1 MLIFVRTERVLVQ
14 GDRDAQAA
22 KKTNGGF
29 KKKMSKCRCASN
41 HLKNRR

>member
-29 KKKMSKCRCASN
+29 KKKCQN
-41 HLKNRR
+41 VDVLPII